1 MNPRLFAGRNS
12 NIFHPRGPIRQIT
25 QELFPIF
32 RSRLFYR
39 LNQTLA
45 GIIKILAAKL
55 AGQYQYRG
63 VRKALG
69 KISEKGIIMGANDW
83 EY

>member
-12 NIFHPRGPIRQIT
+12 NIFHPRGPISQIT
-25 QELFPIF
+25 QELIPIF
-32 RSRLFYR
+32 RVWFFY
-39 LNQTLA
+39 LLDQTLA
-45 GIIKILAAKL
+45 GIINILAATL

-69 KISEKGIIMGANDW
+69 KISEKGIIMGVNDW